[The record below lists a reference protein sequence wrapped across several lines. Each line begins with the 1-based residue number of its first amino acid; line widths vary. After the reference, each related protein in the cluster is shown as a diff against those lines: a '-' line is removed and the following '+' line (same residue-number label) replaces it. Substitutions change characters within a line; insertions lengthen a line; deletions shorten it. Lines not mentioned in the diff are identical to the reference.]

1 MLASKGDL
9 VNVNE
14 NKENLGFIH
23 SWETKRIERITDIL
37 TADSQRGESTL
48 SPIWVLA
55 MHRFK
60 SQLQVYSSI
69 VQSSTVSIS
78 KVFLTG
84 CIKNG
89 NIMSIQF
96 V

>member
-37 TADSQRGESTL
+37 TADSQGG
-48 SPIWVLA
+48 
-55 MHRFK
+55 K
-60 SQLQVYSSI
+60 SALFI
-69 VQSSTVSIS
+69 I
-78 KVFLTG
+78 
-84 CIKNG
+84 
-89 NIMSIQF
+89 
-96 V
+96 